1 MTNTQH
7 KRSASGRE
15 SAMHRDSQFSML
27 QRDAFFAYI
36 QKLKVS
42 ALFASLFFCVCFD
55 SILSVDSFIYWF
67 CPSVDD

>member
-1 MTNTQH
+1 MSIYMTNTQH

-42 ALFASLFFCVCFD
+42 PLCPFFFFVCFD
-55 SILSVDSFIYWF
+55 SILSVNSFIY
-67 CPSVDD
+67 